1 MKMSKR
7 WSKLCWDKRRWIT
20 ELADGRGAGSQTG
33 NKKTGNKSVKISIN
47 NFKYHFQPIFS
58 REPSDCGR
66 CTASPVCPGHA
77 PCCCGPGD
85 CEWPARC
92 MCWGPKPFT
101 AARILPGTRIK
112 KSFNTKRWKKSLLS
126 WLTIWLS
133 LIQQHESDTSS
144 LLLAERGISS
154 SLAGAH

>member
-1 MKMSKR
+1 MSKR

-58 REPSDCGR
+58 REPSNCGR
-66 CTASPVCPGHA
+66 CTASPQGALGLPRAAAGQATASGQQGVCAGAQNPY
-77 PCCCGPGD
+77 
-85 CEWPARC
+85 
-92 MCWGPKPFT
+92 T